1 MTLHIFQQQVST
13 AATELVAQSVQEF
26 NAASGGAL
34 VLGGGDHIGDYVE
47 QTSWQLLGGLAQRRN
62 AYGGGTLVPQELGQ
76 LLDRMIKVDGRI
88 GPISVTPTMMKRL
101 GKDVAEAAAVV
112 AAQSAEAM
120 MQDYLNTTGAALKA
134 AISANN
140 EAVTDLSTAA
150 GVSPSLR
157 GLNKG
162 ARPFGDAHSRL
173 VTWLMDGATYNDFI
187 DETLTN
193 ANRLFQIGNIS
204 IMQDGMGRR
213 FVVSD
218 IPALSDGDKQN
229 VLGLTVGAAAVAT
242 SPLIMK
248 AQDVLGQEN
257 VKALMQ
263 GEYDFTLGVRGYQWA
278 KDSIKSPTNAQISDS
293 ANWGKIATSIKD
305 TAGVLVTFGKSIT
318 KSAPA
323 K

>member
-1 MTLHIFQQQVST
+1 MTLYIFQQQVST

-34 VLGGGDHIGDYVE
+34 VLGSGDHIGDYVE

-62 AYGGGTLVPQELGQ
+62 AYGSGTLTPQELGQ
-76 LLDRMIKVDGRI
+76 LLDRMVKIDGRI

-101 GKDVAEAAAVV
+101 GKDVSEASAVV

-120 MQDYLNTTGAALKA
+120 IQDYLNTTGSALKA
-134 AISANN
+134 AISTNTD
-140 EAVTDLSTAA
+140 AVTDLSEAT
-150 GVSPSLR
+150 VVPPSLR

-162 ARPFGDAHSRL
+162 AKPFGDAYSRL
-173 VTWLMDGATYNDFI
+173 VTWLMDGATFNDFI

-218 IPALSDGDKQN
+218 IPALSDGDLQH
-229 VLGLTVGAAAVAT
+229 VLGLTVGAAAVTT

-263 GEYDFTLGVRGYQWA
+263 GEYDFTLGIRGYQWS
-278 KDSIKSPTNAQISDS
+278 KNNIKSPTNAQISTA
-293 ANWGKIATSIKD
+293 ANWSQIATSIKD
-305 TAGVLVTFGKSIT
+305 TAGVLVTFGKQASGE
-318 KSAPA
+318 
-323 K
+323 